1 MIPVVNVT
9 EPSEWDEMYDI
20 EFSFIKDDHLIYK
33 CNNIITYDIETSN
46 GFNVNGEAIEFE
58 HDKYNNDEEFRKL
71 IDNSEQ
77 VSCLYVWQMAIEWQ
91 NGIKVF
97 MGRTWDDFIEFVDKL
112 TIEIRRQA
120 IYGIQS
126 INRVNENN
134 YALHSKHNVIMYW
147 FIHNL
152 GFEMQHLRN
161 IWNDDFAGKRKGRK
175 AKFGNVFARQARKP
189 MKARV
194 NHNRVHIEM
203 RDTLVLTQKKLS
215 DWCKDEKLPIKK
227 LEEPDDYYLHIRT
240 PLTKLTSEEIQYSIN
255 DVVCMVYGI
264 EKYRDKYETL
274 DKIPLTQTGITRA
287 LLRKNVCEAN
297 KDWANKC
304 CEITRAYT
312 PDDFKDLVH
321 LFQGGWTHGNKMFIN
336 RIINNCRCFDL
347 ASSYPSVLS
356 ICTFPVGHFIDC
368 DINEFST
375 LEAQDLDYPEY
386 RWYAKIKLKNVRSKI
401 WNSYWSLS
409 KICRDENDTFL
420 IKGQI
425 VDNGRIYKADEMTIL
440 LTDLDWD
447 TFKQCYSY
455 NELEVISLRKS
466 EAGFMPKEFILTIL
480 DYFKIK
486 TSLKGDESDPTI
498 ESKYRESKSI
508 FNAFYGCSV
517 TKIVTDQIEF
527 EIDGW
532 NKTPCDDN
540 IFYDAIINTKP
551 EQSFSCYQHGIWV
564 TSHARHNLFQFIINL
579 DKRIAYCDTDSIK
592 GPFNEKDIDFIKK
605 YNDEIEK
612 KQEYV
617 ANHYGFDK
625 TLYTAKTMKG
635 KTKRLGVMEEEDPC
649 SIKVLGA
656 KRYVEKLDEDGT
668 IICTIAGLPKSAGSN
683 KIKKLEDFNDKT
695 FWNTKE
701 SQKLMAVYNDEQSD
715 CYFIDRD
722 GNKYLSRARYGICL
736 QPTTFDL
743 SIGDEFRKFLEAL
756 STGEMDREVDEFY
769 NDTTKYLL

>member
-9 EPSEWDEMYDI
+9 EPSDWYELFDI
-20 EFSFIKDDHLIYK
+20 EFKFDKEENSMYK
-33 CNNIITYDIETSN
+33 CQNIITYDIETSN
-46 GFNVNGEAIEFE
+46 GFNVNGEAIEFD
-58 HDKYNNDEEFRKL
+58 HDKFNNDEEYRKL
-71 IDNSEQ
+71 IEKSEPL
-77 VSCLYVWQMAIEWQ
+77 SCLYIWQCAIEWQ
-91 NGIKVF
+91 DGVKVF
-97 MGRTWDDFIEFVDKL
+97 IGRTWDDYIEFMDML
-112 TIEIRRQA
+112 TKEMRRQA
-120 IYGIQS
+120 VYGHKS
-126 INRVNENN
+126 LNRNNE
-134 YALHSKHNVIMYW
+134 YAYSLHSKHNVIMYQ

-152 GFEMQHLRN
+152 GFEYQHLRN
-161 IWNDDFAGKRKGRK
+161 IYNDDFAGKCKGRK
-175 AKFGNVFARQARKP
+175 AKYGNVFARQARKP
-189 MKARV
+189 MKARLR
-194 NHNRVHIEM
+194 HTNRVTIEL
-203 RDTLVLTQKKLS
+203 RDTLVLTQKSL
-215 DWCKDEKLPIKK
+215 DAWCNDEKLPVKK
-227 LEEPDDYYLHIRT
+227 LKEPDDYYLEIRT
-240 PLTKLTSEEIQYSIN
+240 PFTNLTQEEIQYSIN

-264 EKYRDKYETL
+264 EKYRDKYEHI

-297 KDWANKC
+297 PTWAKQC
-304 CEITRAYT
+304 CDITRAYT

-336 RIINNCRCFDL
+336 RILHNCRCFDL

-356 ICTFPVGHFIDC
+356 ICTFPVGEFIDC
-368 DINEFST
+368 NADEFNS
-375 LEAQDLDYPEY
+375 LASQDLDYPEY
-386 RWYAKIKLKNVRSKI
+386 RWYAKIKFKNVRSKL

-409 KICRDENDTFL
+409 KVCKDDEQYL

-425 VDNGRIYKADEMTIL
+425 VDNGRIYKCDEITVLM
-440 LTDLDWD
+440 TDLDYD
-447 TFKQCYSY
+447 TWKQCYTY
-455 NELEVISLRKS
+455 DEDFEVLKLRKS
-466 EAGFMPKEFILTIL
+466 KSGFMPKEFILTIL

-486 TSLKGDESDPTI
+486 TSLKGDNSDPTI

-517 TKIVTDQIEF
+517 TKIVTDQIDF

-540 IFYDAIINTKP
+540 IFYDAILSTKP

-592 GPFNEKDIDFIKK
+592 GQFNEQDIDFIKK
-605 YNDEIEK
+605 YNADIEK

-617 ANHYGFDK
+617 ANYYGFDK
-625 TLYTAKTMKG
+625 ALYTAKTMKG
-635 KTKRLGVMEEEDPC
+635 KLKRLGIMEEEDPC

-656 KRYVEKLDEDGT
+656 KRYVELLEDGT
-668 IICTIAGLPKSAGSN
+668 IICTIAGLPKKAGKA

-701 SQKLMAVYNDEQSD
+701 SQKLMAIYNDNQSD
-715 CYFIDRD
+715 AYFIDRD
-722 GNKYLSRARYGICL
+722 GNRYLSRARYGICL

-743 SIGDEFRKFLEAL
+743 SMGNEFRKFLDAL
-756 STGEMDREVDEFY
+756 QHGMDRETDEFY